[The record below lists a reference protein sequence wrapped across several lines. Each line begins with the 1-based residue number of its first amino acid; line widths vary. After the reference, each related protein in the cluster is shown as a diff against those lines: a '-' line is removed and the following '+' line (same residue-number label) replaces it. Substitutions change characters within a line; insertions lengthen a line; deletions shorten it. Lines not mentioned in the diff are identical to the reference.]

1 MQNHLEWLTQIPT
14 DVGNYIAGF
23 VDGEGSFNISLRR
36 RDDHRLKWDVD
47 PSFNVSQKDRVI
59 LAWHKKVFGCGT
71 LRSRQDGVVYFEV
84 RNLAMLAERVIPF
97 FERFPFRS
105 ATKKRNFA
113 IFKRIISVL
122 RTGPLTQDIL
132 EKVVRLRETL
142 NEGHGRKR
150 KYEARHV
157 LNGKSSETLRQ
168 TRLPVNTELAG
179 SEMIKSDLMGDHE
192 LHNSMESSDL
202 IPPKADRRDN
212 INKPS

>member
-1 MQNHLEWLTQIPT
+1 MQNQPKWLEQISA

-23 VDGEGSFNISLRR
+23 VDGEGSFNVSLRR
-36 RDDHRLKWDVD
+36 RDDHRLKWDID

-71 LRSRQDGVVYFEV
+71 LRSRPDGVVYYEV
-84 RNLAMLAERVIPF
+84 RNVAMLAEKVIPF
-97 FERFPFRS
+97 FERFGFRS

-113 IFKRIISVL
+113 IFKRIIQVL
-122 RTGPLTQDIL
+122 RSGPLSEEIL
-132 EKVVRLRETL
+132 RQVVLLRETL

-150 KYEARHV
+150 KYEVHHV
-157 LNGKSSETLRQ
+157 FDGKSSETLRQ

-192 LHNSMESSDL
+192 
-202 IPPKADRRDN
+202 PR
-212 INKPS
+212 